1 MPEVLELEQ
10 VQMSQAGER
19 RTPDPDEEQLKLYRG
34 THEPPTSVA
43 IHRGNLTVPATP
55 DHLLVGNLNHPHLR
69 LRQPINIVITRE
81 DSLLIASIPNIEEF
95 GYGSHLTAA
104 VEDLR
109 QVLVELYQTLKAEH
123 DRLGP
128 DMIHLWSQLQEI
140 IEER

>member
-19 RTPDPDEEQLKLYRG
+19 VTPDPDEERLKLYRG
-34 THEPPTSVA
+34 THEPPTSVE

-55 DHLLVGNLNHPHLR
+55 NSILVGNLNHPHLR
-69 LRQPINIVITRE
+69 FRQPINVVITRE
-81 DSLLIASIPNIEEF
+81 DSLLIASIPDIEEF
-95 GYGSHLTAA
+95 GYGAHLTAA

-109 QVLVELYQTLKAEH
+109 QVLVELYQTLKSEY

-128 DMIHLWSQLQEI
+128 DMKQLWSRLQEI